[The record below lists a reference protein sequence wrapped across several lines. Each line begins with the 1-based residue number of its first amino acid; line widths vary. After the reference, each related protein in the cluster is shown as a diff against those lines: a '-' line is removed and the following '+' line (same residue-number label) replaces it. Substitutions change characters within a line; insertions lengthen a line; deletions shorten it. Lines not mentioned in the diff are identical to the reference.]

1 MIWCQEPFTLLKITE
16 DPKVF
21 LFMGILSI
29 DAIMLEI

>member
-1 MIWCQEPFTLLKITE
+1 MLWGQETFALLKITE

-29 DAIMLEI
+29 DAIC